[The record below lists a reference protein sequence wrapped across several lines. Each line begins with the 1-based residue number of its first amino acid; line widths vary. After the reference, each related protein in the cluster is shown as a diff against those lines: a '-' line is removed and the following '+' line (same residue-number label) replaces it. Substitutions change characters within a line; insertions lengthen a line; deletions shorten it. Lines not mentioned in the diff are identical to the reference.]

1 MIFSKWKKRVMK
13 KKTTQKMSK
22 KSTSYDNSREII
34 GVMLFF
40 TGLFLVMLIYLG
52 HFVATNEQE
61 MVNNSYNGRQEIIL
75 SQNYRGTIYSAK
87 GETLAK
93 TVYSP
98 DGTEY
103 RTYPYNNLFS
113 HVVGFST
120 NGKTGIEAYSNYY
133 LINSN
138 ISMAEKIANTT
149 AGVKNPGNNVYT
161 TLDLDIQRAAYKAL
175 GTYDGAIIVTEVST
189 GKVLAMVS
197 KPDYNPNEI
206 VEIWDELQESDDSSV
221 LLNRVTQGLYPP
233 GSTFKIMTTLEYIRQ
248 NPDTYNNYSYNCVG
262 TYRNGSDKI
271 QCYHGSVH
279 NRVSLLTSFSKS
291 CNTSYANIGMN
302 LDREQLEETLNTL
315 LFNNDLPWDY
325 IYSKSSAP
333 INADMS
339 DYDMLQSSIGQG
351 KILITPLHLN
361 MITCSIANN
370 GILMEP
376 YLVDRVEDANGKI
389 IKNYKP
395 VEYGALMTEAESE
408 VLRKLMAEVVNS
420 GTGTR
425 MKGYG
430 YTAGGKTGSAEY
442 NSNKEDSH
450 AWFTGFAPVE
460 NPQIAV
466 TVIIEG
472 AGAGG
477 DYAVPMARRVFD
489 AYFKQIQN

>member
-1 MIFSKWKKRVMK
+1 MK
-13 KKTTQKMSK
+13 KEKTKI
-22 KSTSYDNSREII
+22 KSENKTSYDNSKEIK
-34 GVMLFF
+34 GVMVFF
-40 TGLFLVMLIYLG
+40 TMLFLVMLVYLG
-52 HFVATNEQE
+52 YFVATNEQE

-75 SQNYRGTIYSAK
+75 SQNYRGTIYSAT
-87 GETLAK
+87 GEALAK
-93 TVYSP
+93 TVYSS

-120 NGKTGIEAYSNYY
+120 NGKTGIEAFSNYY

-138 ISMAEKIANTT
+138 ISMAEKLANTT
-149 AGVKNPGNNVYT
+149 AGVKNPGNNIYT
-161 TLDLDIQRAAYKAL
+161 TLNLEIQRAAYKAL

-189 GKVLAMVS
+189 GKILAMVS
-197 KPDYNPNEI
+197 KPDFNPNEI
-206 VEIWDELQESDDSSV
+206 VEIWDELQESEDSSV

-248 NPDTYNNYSYNCVG
+248 NPDTYNNYTYNCVG
-262 TYRNGSDKI
+262 SFRKGNDKI

-291 CNTSYANIGMN
+291 CNASYANIGMS
-302 LDREQLEETLNTL
+302 LDREKLEETLNSL
-315 LFNNDLPWDY
+315 LFNSELPWDY
-325 IYSKSSAP
+325 LYSKSYSP
-333 INADMS
+333 ITADIS
-339 DYDMLQSSIGQG
+339 DSDMLQASIGQG
-351 KILITPLHLN
+351 QVLMTPLHLN
-361 MITCSIANN
+361 LITCAIANN
-370 GILMEP
+370 GTLMEP
-376 YLVDRVEDANGKI
+376 YLVDRVEDANGKK
-389 IKNYKP
+389 IKTYQP
-395 VEYGALMTEAESE
+395 QEYGTLMTEAESE

-425 MKGYG
+425 LKGYG
-430 YTAGGKTGSAEY
+430 YTVGGKTGSAEY

-450 AWFTGFAPVE
+450 AWFTGFAPLE
-460 NPQIAV
+460 DPQIAV

-489 AYFKQIQN
+489 AYFKQIEN